1 MANILSHTTPEV
13 FNLESG
19 RVDARR
25 FAEYLHIGTVEIS
38 SILGVNDRTLRKT
51 PDSRTIQEP
60 LKKLLRVV
68 DGLNRLTGHDDS
80 QVRIWLNAPHPDL
93 GGISP
98 LDLMQTGKIQGIVD
112 LVEDMLTGAP
122 A

>member
-1 MANILSHTTPEV
+1 MTNILGHTTPEV
-13 FNLESG
+13 FNPESG

-51 PDSRTIQEP
+51 PDSRTIQVP
-60 LKKLLRVV
+60 LKKILRVV
-68 DGLNRLTGHDDS
+68 DGLNRLTGHDDG

-93 GGISP
+93 DGMSP
-98 LDLMQTGKIQGIVD
+98 LDLMKSGKIDVILD
-112 LVEDMLTGAP
+112 LVEDMLTGTP